1 MESIQEIFNSVS
13 AYFSK
18 NPYELWGFITSVIC
32 VWLNVKESVWGW
44 FFAIIAAGFYCKVFY
59 DINLIG
65 DLILQII
72 FIVLSIYGTY
82 AWLYG
87 GKEHE
92 GLAITNTPTRL
103 ILPLFFVLGLSILGI
118 AKVLKSLNGDII
130 YIDASTTAIS
140 LIAQWMM
147 ARKYIEHWIVWIFV
161 DVVYVGVYIYKE
173 VYLTAFL
180 YVIFLLLATIGYL
193 KWKESLKLS
202 NAI

>member
-92 GLAITNTPTRL
+92 GLAISNTPTRL